1 MYIYGEATPRISFI
15 FQTLV
20 PIWSP
25 WTFLTPSIT
34 SKIPCILFNE
44 CPHPLSVLMS
54 PGSHLEGQHS
64 SPVRFVQWAQ
74 GRSGILL
81 AQLCFQTVAPSPA
94 LMLTPADP
102 HHPIALFRVIFVIP
116 HAMKILT
123 PGGNHSQ
130 HCPFQNWSVFKTCSF
145 QYPGMVSPRD
155 LSFLSQHC
163 LGPAPGLFSNIAA
176 PQYLSPPSLSSPSL
190 AIACPLCLLSST
202 PHPQGALI
210 QNSSGPTRT
219 CKLATLPLPWP
230 SSPLSPPSLHSLG
243 SAVFNRTTPPSLF
256 TPILGQPPAAVIVT
270 CTSYLPS
277 SQTAKHS
284 GEKQTTWLMSFTSVT
299 AHLKGIPS
307 VSQMSSLDHAG
318 PFAASSLLFLH
329 P

>member
-1 MYIYGEATPRISFI
+1 MSTSPFCSHEPWQPSRGPALLSCALCTVGSGEERHPPGSALLPDRCSFSSSDAHASRPTP
-15 FQTLV
+15 
-20 PIWSP
+20 PNSP
-25 WTFLTPSIT
+25 FPSYLCY
-34 SKIPCILFNE
+34 SSCHEDFNTRWK
-44 CPHPLSVLMS
+44 PLSTLPLS
-54 PGSHLEGQHS
+54 ELE
-64 SPVRFVQWAQ
+64 
-74 GRSGILL
+74 
-81 AQLCFQTVAPSPA
+81 CFQNLQLPIPWHGLPQGSQLPFPAP
-94 LMLTPADP
+94 
-102 HHPIALFRVIFVIP
+102 
-116 HAMKILT
+116 
-123 PGGNHSQ
+123 PGPCSW
-130 HCPFQNWSVFKTCSF
+130 PFQ
-145 QYPGMVSPRD
+145 Q
-155 LSFLSQHC
+155 
-163 LGPAPGLFSNIAA
+163 IAA

-202 PHPQGALI
+202 PHTQGALI

-284 GEKQTTWLMSFTSVT
+284 GEKHTTWLMSFTSVT

>member
-1 MYIYGEATPRISFI
+1 MAKQLPEFPLSSR
-15 FQTLV
+15 L
-20 PIWSP
+20 WSP
-25 WTFLTPSIT
+25 YGLPGLFWPHSNT
-34 SKIPCILFNE
+34 SKTPCILFNE
-44 CPHPLSVLMS
+44 CPRPLSVLMS
-54 PGSHLEGQHS
+54 PGSHLEGQRS

-102 HHPIALFRVIFVIP
+102 HHPIALFQVIFVIP

-130 HCPFQNWSVFKTCSF
+130 HCHFQNWSVFKTCSF

-155 LSFLSQHC
+155 LSFLSQHR

-176 PQYLSPPSLSSPSL
+176 PQYLSPSSLSSPSL

-210 QNSSGPTRT
+210 QNSSGPART

-230 SSPLSPPSLHSLG
+230 SSPLSPPLHSLG
-243 SAVFNRTTPPSLF
+243 SAVFNRATPPSLF
-256 TPILGQPPAAVIVT
+256 TLILGQPPAGVTVT
-270 CTSYLPS
+270 CTSSLPS
-277 SQTAKHS
+277 SQTAEHP
-284 GEKQTTWLMSFTSVT
+284 GENHTTWLMSFTSVT

-307 VSQMSSLDHAG
+307 VAQMSSLDHAG